1 MVGFR
6 ECLRAV
12 CCAVL
17 VILPSVG
24 LWAEVGDVP
33 PPPEVGAKA
42 HILIDP
48 NNNQVLT
55 QDNVDQHLAPASLTK
70 LMTAYTVFKEL
81 RAGRITLDSEVRISR
96 RAWRMD
102 GSKMFINKGT
112 DVTVGDLLKGLIIQS
127 GNDAAVALAEF
138 SAGSVES
145 FADLMN
151 SNAKDL
157 GLADSHFV
165 NPTGLPTR
173 DHYSS
178 ARDLALLTTVLI
190 QEFPEYYYYFS
201 ELEFSYQPPGET
213 PIAQPNRNKLLR
225 WDSSVDGV
233 KTGYTE
239 EAGYCLAASARRDG
253 MRLISVIL
261 GAETGKQR
269 FKSSQALLNWGFD
282 FFENLPMFTA
292 GRSLEQV
299 RVWKG
304 NLERV
309 DLGTLNDAHV
319 TVPRGRFDQLQIE
332 TEISG
337 EPVAPVGK
345 NRILGMVAVTLDG
358 ETLLERPLVTLQGVG
373 QGSLWHRIVDAVRL
387 WAQ

>member
-1 MVGFR
+1 MVRFR
-6 ECLRAV
+6 MCSTAV
-12 CCAVL
+12 CFAIL
-17 VILPSVG
+17 LILPAVG
-24 LWAEVGDVP
+24 LWAGAPDVP

-55 QDNVDQHLAPASLTK
+55 EHNADQHLAPASLTK

-81 RAGRITLDSEVRISR
+81 RTGRITLDSEVRISR
-96 RAWRMD
+96 RAWRMG

-138 SAGSVES
+138 LAGSVES
-145 FADLMN
+145 FADQMN
-151 SNAKDL
+151 LNAKNL
-157 GLADSHFV
+157 GLIDSHFV
-165 NPTGLPTR
+165 NPTGLPAR

-178 ARDLALLTTVLI
+178 ARDLAILTTVLI
-190 QEFPEYYYYFS
+190 QDYPEYYDYFS
-201 ELEFSYQPPGET
+201 QLEYSYQPPGET

-253 MRLISVIL
+253 MRLISIVL
-261 GAETGKQR
+261 GAHTAKQR
-269 FKSSQALLNWGFD
+269 FKTSHALLNWGLD

-292 GRSLEQV
+292 GRSLEQI

-304 NLERV
+304 NRERV
-309 DLGTLNDAHV
+309 DLGTLENSHV
-319 TVPRGRFDQLQIE
+319 TVPCGRFDQLQIE

-337 EPVAPVGK
+337 EPVAPIGK
-345 NRILGMVAVTLDG
+345 NRILGTVTVTLEG
-358 ETLLERPLVTLQGVG
+358 ETLLERPLVTLQGVS
-373 QGSLWHRIVDAVRL
+373 QGSFWRRIIDAVRM
-387 WAQ
+387 WIQ